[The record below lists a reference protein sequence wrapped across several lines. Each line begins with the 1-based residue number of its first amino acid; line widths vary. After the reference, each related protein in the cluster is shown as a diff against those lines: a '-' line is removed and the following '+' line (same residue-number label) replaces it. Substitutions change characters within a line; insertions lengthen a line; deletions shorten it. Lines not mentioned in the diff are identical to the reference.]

1 MNKRIPVLLT
11 AAVAAAAALV
21 PAATAA
27 AAPKPSAEVV
37 GTVVMAPGGE
47 SATVT
52 ARYTCFEESHLWV
65 SAKQMN
71 DGRRDPA
78 LLEEGS
84 SAYAD
89 NYLQQHPQTLVCDGK
104 NHVQSFTIDK
114 TELTPW
120 SPDPI
125 GKGSLRKGQAY
136 VQFCM
141 ISENAFVSQ
150 NRWTIVR

>member
-1 MNKRIPVLLT
+1 MTKRIPLVLT
-11 AAVAAAAALV
+11 AAIAAAALL
-21 PAATAA
+21 PASAA
-27 AAPKPSAEVV
+27 MAAPKPSAEVL
-37 GTVVMAPGGE
+37 GTAVMAPGGE

-71 DGRRDPA
+71 DGLRDPA

-84 SAYAD
+84 SAHAD
-89 NYLQQHPQTLVCDGK
+89 AWLQQHPQTLVCDGK
-104 NHVQSFTIDK
+104 HHVQSFTIDK

-120 SPDPI
+120 SPEPV

-136 VQFCM
+136 VQFCLT
-141 ISENAFVSQ
+141 SENAFVFPS
-150 NRWTIVR
+150 RWVAVR

>member
-1 MNKRIPVLLT
+1 MNKRILF
-11 AAVAAAAALV
+11 AVAAVVASLV

-27 AAPKPSAEVV
+27 AAPKPSANIL

-52 ARYTCFEESHLWV
+52 ARYTCVEETHLWV
-65 SAKQMN
+65 SAKQMD
-71 DGRRDPA
+71 DGRRDSA

-89 NYLQQHPQTLVCDGK
+89 NWLQQHPQTLICDGR

-114 TELTPW
+114 TEVTPW

-125 GKGSLRKGQAY
+125 GKGSLRRGQAY

-141 ISENAFVSQ
+141 ISENGMVYPT
-150 NRWTIVR
+150 RWVTVR

>member
-1 MNKRIPVLLT
+1 MNKRIPF
-11 AAVAAAAALV
+11 AVAAVVASLV

-27 AAPKPSAEVV
+27 AAPKPSANIL

-52 ARYTCFEESHLWV
+52 ARYTCVEETHLWV
-65 SAKQMN
+65 SAKQMD
-71 DGRRDPA
+71 DGRRDSA

-89 NYLQQHPQTLVCDGK
+89 NWLQQHPQTLICDGR

-114 TELTPW
+114 TEVTPW

-125 GKGSLRKGQAY
+125 GKGSLRRGQAY

-141 ISENAFVSQ
+141 ISENGMVYPT
-150 NRWTIVR
+150 RWVTVR